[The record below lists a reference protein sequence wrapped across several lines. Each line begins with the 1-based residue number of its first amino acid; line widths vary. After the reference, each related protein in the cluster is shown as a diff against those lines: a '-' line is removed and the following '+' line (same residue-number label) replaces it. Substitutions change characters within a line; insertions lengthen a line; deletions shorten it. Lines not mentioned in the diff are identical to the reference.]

1 MKSKTHIIELLC
13 DRLSGKVWEKS
24 WEYPHQYTRKEA
36 EALINSRYSS
46 RHSKSTLVFRIVDT
60 ANTAPKRYRR
70 HAAVTPLEL
79 RGAYAM
85 LVHAQ
90 KHLIDDRGEGAYDAW
105 VILTNAKDDI
115 VRQLEAL

>member
-13 DRLSGKVWEKS
+13 DRLEGKVWEKS
-24 WEYPHQYTRKEA
+24 WAYPHQYTRKEA
-36 EALINSRYSS
+36 EALINSR
-46 RHSKSTLVFRIVDT
+46 RKSILVFRIVD
-60 ANTAPKRYRR
+60 TAPKRYRR

-79 RGAYAM
+79 RGALAM

-105 VILTNAKDDI
+105 VILYNAEADI
-115 VRQLEAL
+115 TRQLEAL